1 MFDLLSYYHRALL
14 YFSLSEARLAKKQEA
29 KLELLQGTL
38 DMMVLRILLGGQANG
53 YEIAKAIERTSD
65 DVLGVDHG
73 SLYPALHRLEK
84 SALVSSKWDVSSTNR
99 RARYYRLTARG
110 RKQLLVEQSRW
121 DRMAEAISRVMR
133 PA

>member
-1 MFDLLSYYHRALL
+1 VT
-14 YFSLSEARLAKKQEA
+14 KKQES

-38 DMMVLRILLGGQANG
+38 DMMVLRTLLGGQANG

-65 DVLGVDHG
+65 DVLDVDHG

-84 SALVSSKWDVSSTNR
+84 IALVTAKWDVSSTNR

-110 RKQLLVEQSRW
+110 RKQLLLEQSKW
-121 DRMAEAISRVMR
+121 DRMAAAIARVMR